1 MTDLRSFLILLAAV
15 ALAGAPRTA
24 LAQQDAANIGTRL
37 MSEAAVKAAVDMIRA
52 AEPQTIENQV
62 RLCEVEAP
70 PFKEAKRAEVY
81 ARMFREAGLQNV
93 RIDKEG
99 NVLGDRPGLQPRPRL
114 VFTAHLD
121 TVFPEGTDV
130 RVKREGTMLRG
141 PGIGDDCRGLAV
153 LLAVVHA
160 MNQAKV
166 QTQGSDHVRRHRR

>member
-1 MTDLRSFLILLAAV
+1 MTSGPRRLASLILI
-15 ALAGAPRTA
+15 ALLGAPSATA
-24 LAQQDAANIGTRL
+24 FAQQDAATLGAKL
-37 MSEAAVKAAVDMIRA
+37 MNDVAVKAAVEMIRA

-70 PFKEAKRAEVY
+70 PFKEAKRAEIY
-81 ARMFREAGLQNV
+81 ARLFREAGLQNV

-114 VFTAHLD
+114 VFTAHHD

-141 PGIGDDCRGLAV
+141 PGIGDD
-153 LLAVVHA
+153 
-160 MNQAKV
+160 
-166 QTQGSDHVRRHRR
+166 

>member
-1 MTDLRSFLILLAAV
+1 MTRGLVLSFVLWSVSAAF
-15 ALAGAPRTA
+15 
-24 LAQQDAANIGTRL
+24 AQQDAANVGAKL
-37 MSEAAVKAAVDMIRA
+37 MEDSAIKAAVDTIKA
-52 AEPQTIENQV
+52 SETQTIDDQV

-81 ARMFREAGLQNV
+81 AKMFRELGLQNV

-99 NVLGDRPGLQPRPRL
+99 NVLGERPGAQPRPRL

-130 RVKREGTMLRG
+130 KVKREGNILRG

-153 LLAVVHA
+153 LLAVVRT
-160 MNQAKV
+160 MNQAKI
-166 QTQGSDHVRRHRR
+166 QTP